1 MLFNALKVYNDY
13 VNFLLRRSLQMKV
26 SSNIGIINALIRITI
41 GFTILSWSTAKLV
54 KRPWRDSY
62 LVMAMIGAMKVGEG
76 IVRYCPVTALFEK
89 NGEGNGFKAKD
100 MLNFKDM
107 LNKNG
112 NGNEKHEDHTSHT
125 KKEAN
130 FNPEEFTNKEVQA
143 ALNGDLGTS
152 PS

>member
-1 MLFNALKVYNDY
+1 
-13 VNFLLRRSLQMKV
+13 MKV

-89 NGEGNGFKAKD
+89 NGEGNGFNGFKAKD
-100 MLNFKDM
+100 MLNFKNM

-112 NGNEKHEDHTSHT
+112 NGNENTKTTHPTQKKKLTSTRKNSQT
-125 KKEAN
+125 KKSKPLSTETW
-130 FNPEEFTNKEVQA
+130 EHLQA
-143 ALNGDLGTS
+143 EGRTS
-152 PS
+152 NSSKLAES